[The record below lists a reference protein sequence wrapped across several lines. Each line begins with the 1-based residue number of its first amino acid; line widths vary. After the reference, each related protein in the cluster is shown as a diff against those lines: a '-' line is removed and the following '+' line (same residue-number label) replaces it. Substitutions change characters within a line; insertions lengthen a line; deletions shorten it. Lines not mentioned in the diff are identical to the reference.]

1 MITLAAGRFT
11 PAERVLVATRTRSAP
26 LEKASSTRTLSS
38 GARST
43 VHGRHVSRLPFC
55 MTGGA

>member
-26 LEKASSTRTLSS
+26 LVKASSTTTLSS
-38 GARST
+38 GARSA
-43 VHGRHVSRLPFC
+43 VHGWHVRRLSS
-55 MTGGA
+55 A